1 MRRET
6 TMIKRRLSS
15 LQSQLISLLLAL
27 ITVVWLVIVA
37 LVWRD
42 ASHEVDEILDSH
54 LAQAA
59 ALLVVQQAQ
68 DLSEQERALDTP
80 LLHHYAPR
88 VMFQVFHEGRLSLRS
103 ANAPHTA
110 LIALTPNTPTG
121 YQTMRFQDDDWRVF
135 LTRGAE
141 QDVTV
146 LVAEKQSARFDVLNA
161 VMRSMAAPM
170 LLALPLLALCIWWAV
185 RGSLMPLVK
194 LSHLLQSK
202 PAGDVELIQI
212 DHHTKELQALIDSL
226 NQLLQANASLLI
238 AEKSFTANAAHEL
251 RTPIAAIRMQAQV
264 ASQANE
270 KEQQQALSNMLIA
283 CDRANRTIEQLLTLA
298 RLDQSAALQTE
309 TVDLAEL
316 TRQIM
321 SDLAVKSISK
331 HQSISFDTKQST
343 EEEQKFCTRA
353 NATLIGVLLRNLI
366 DNAIRYCPQSAN
378 IELSLYREHG
388 TVVLQI
394 ADNGP
399 GLSDQAMQK
408 LGERFFRVLGT
419 HESGS
424 GLGWSI
430 IKRIAE
436 VSNIK
441 VLTQHS
447 SAQGGLTVQLVFSDA
462 NPDHA
467 VQ

>member
-1 MRRET
+1 MN
-6 TMIKRRLSS
+6 KRRLSS

-27 ITVVWLVIVA
+27 ITVVWLVIIA

-59 ALLVVQQAQ
+59 SLLVVQQAQ

-110 LIALTPNTPTG
+110 LITLAPNNPTG
-121 YQTMRFQDDDWRVF
+121 YQNLRYQDDDWRVF
-135 LTRGAE
+135 LTQGAE

-185 RGSLMPLVK
+185 RRSLMPLVK

-212 DHHTKELQALIDSL
+212 DHHSKELQALIDSL
-226 NQLLQANASLLI
+226 NQLLQANASLLV

-270 KEQQQALSNMLIA
+270 QEQQQALSNMLIA

-331 HQSISFDTKQST
+331 HQSISFDVQQDIEGAQDFSTK
-343 EEEQKFCTRA
+343 A

-366 DNAIRYCPQSAN
+366 DNAIRYCPESAN

-388 TVVLQI
+388 TLVLQI
-394 ADNGP
+394 ADDGP

-441 VLTQHS
+441 VLTHHS
-447 SAQGGLTVQLVFSDA
+447 SAQGGLTVQLVFSEA
-462 NPDHA
+462 NPDYA

>member
-1 MRRET
+1 MSRET

-27 ITVVWLVIVA
+27 ITVVWLVIIA

-59 ALLVVQQAQ
+59 SLLVVQQAQ

-110 LIALTPNTPTG
+110 LIALTPNTLTG
-121 YQTMRFQDDDWRVF
+121 YQTLRFQDDDWRVF
-135 LTRGAE
+135 LTQGAE

-146 LVAEKQSARFDVLNA
+146 LVAEKQSARLDVLNA

-185 RGSLMPLVK
+185 RRGLTPLVK
-194 LSHLLQSK
+194 LSQLLQSK
-202 PAGDVELIQI
+202 PAGDLELIQI

-226 NQLLQANASLLI
+226 NQLLQANASLLV

-270 KEQQQALSNMLIA
+270 QEQQQALGNMLIA

-298 RLDQSAALQTE
+298 RLDQSTALQTE

-331 HQSISFDTKQST
+331 RQSISFDVKQDIEGAQDFSTK
-343 EEEQKFCTRA
+343 A

-366 DNAIRYCPQSAN
+366 DNAIRYCPESAN

-394 ADNGP
+394 ADDGP

-436 VSNIK
+436 VSNIT
-441 VLTQHS
+441 VHTSHS
-447 SAQGGLTVQLVFSDA
+447 SAQGGLTVQLVFSEED
-462 NPDHA
+462 PEHA
-467 VQ
+467 FQ